1 MFFFKLSFVR
11 LQNRNLLFQ
20 ILDYYL
26 ELMLDT
32 DVFTEVS
39 FVLLNLSLDL
49 SQVLMSSEWSVT

>member
-11 LQNRNLLFQ
+11 LQHRNLLFQ